1 MSKESG
7 LCSERAF
14 RGSAGFGAV
23 AQLGERR
30 FCKPEVEGSTPFSS
44 IPSES
49 KSQVEKER
57 ARLRACGSGPSGKRT
72 LLASP
77 RGFTSTT
84 YPAGKAAAV
93 PRRSLTTAYR
103 VS

>member
-1 MSKESG
+1 
-7 LCSERAF
+7 
-14 RGSAGFGAV
+14 
-23 AQLGERR
+23 
-30 FCKPEVEGSTPFSS
+30 
-44 IPSES
+44 
-49 KSQVEKER
+49 
-57 ARLRACGSGPSGKRT
+57 
-72 LLASP
+72 LASP